1 MVGLS
6 GLEKFS
12 HLEDKIYRT
21 IELTKTLRQ
30 EKESMEKELSLMRR
44 DMGSVLNEKERLESQ
59 VEKLLAERETIRM
72 KVEAMLDAVAAL
84 DPEMAE
90 ELRLAHTSARCKA
103 VWKPLAAPPSES
115 RSTIRPITFA
125 LMAIRNTLFNWR
137 SLSTAGCERFR
148 LARSRSIRSKWQSSQ
163 HCT

>member
-21 IELTKTLRQ
+21 IELTKSLRQ
-30 EKESMEKELSLMRR
+30 EKESLEKELSLMRR
-44 DMGSVLNEKERLESQ
+44 NRGGVPHDQQRLEQQRLEQQ
-59 VEKLLAERETIRM
+59 VEALLAERDIIRA

-90 ELRLAHTSARCKA
+90 ELR
-103 VWKPLAAPPSES
+103 
-115 RSTIRPITFA
+115 
-125 LMAIRNTLFNWR
+125 
-137 SLSTAGCERFR
+137 
-148 LARSRSIRSKWQSSQ
+148 
-163 HCT
+163 

>member
-1 MVGLS
+1 MVALS

-30 EKESMEKELSLMRR
+30 ENDTLQKELSLMRR

-72 KVEAMLDAVAAL
+72 KVEAMLDAVATL

-90 ELRLAHTSARCKA
+90 ELR
-103 VWKPLAAPPSES
+103 
-115 RSTIRPITFA
+115 
-125 LMAIRNTLFNWR
+125 
-137 SLSTAGCERFR
+137 
-148 LARSRSIRSKWQSSQ
+148 
-163 HCT
+163 

>member
-1 MVGLS
+1 MAGLS

-21 IELTKTLRQ
+21 IELTKSLRQ
-30 EKESMEKELSLMRR
+30 ENEALEKELSLMRH

-59 VEKLLAERETIRM
+59 VEKLLAERETIRT

-90 ELRLAHTSARCKA
+90 ELR
-103 VWKPLAAPPSES
+103 
-115 RSTIRPITFA
+115 
-125 LMAIRNTLFNWR
+125 
-137 SLSTAGCERFR
+137 
-148 LARSRSIRSKWQSSQ
+148 
-163 HCT
+163 

>member
-30 EKESMEKELSLMRR
+30 EKESLEKELALMRR
-44 DMGSVLNEKERLESQ
+44 GKGTAPSIETERLERQ
-59 VEKLLAERETIRM
+59 VEQLLAERDMIRM

-90 ELRLAHTSARCKA
+90 ELR
-103 VWKPLAAPPSES
+103 
-115 RSTIRPITFA
+115 
-125 LMAIRNTLFNWR
+125 
-137 SLSTAGCERFR
+137 
-148 LARSRSIRSKWQSSQ
+148 
-163 HCT
+163 

>member
-30 EKESMEKELSLMRR
+30 EKDTLEKELSLMRH
-44 DMGSVLNEKERLESQ
+44 DMGSVLNEKERLETQ
-59 VEKLLAERETIRM
+59 VENLLAERDMIRM

-90 ELRLAHTSARCKA
+90 ELR
-103 VWKPLAAPPSES
+103 
-115 RSTIRPITFA
+115 
-125 LMAIRNTLFNWR
+125 
-137 SLSTAGCERFR
+137 
-148 LARSRSIRSKWQSSQ
+148 
-163 HCT
+163 

>member
-30 EKESMEKELSLMRR
+30 EKESLEKELSLMRR
-44 DMGSVLNEKERLESQ
+44 GKVSSTPDTQRLERQ
-59 VEKLLAERETIRM
+59 VEQLLAERDMIRM

-90 ELRLAHTSARCKA
+90 ELR
-103 VWKPLAAPPSES
+103 
-115 RSTIRPITFA
+115 
-125 LMAIRNTLFNWR
+125 
-137 SLSTAGCERFR
+137 
-148 LARSRSIRSKWQSSQ
+148 
-163 HCT
+163 

>member
-30 EKESMEKELSLMRR
+30 EKDTLEKELSLMRH
-44 DMGSVLNEKERLESQ
+44 DMGSVLNEKERLETQ
-59 VEKLLAERETIRM
+59 LENLLAERDMIRM

-90 ELRLAHTSARCKA
+90 VLR
-103 VWKPLAAPPSES
+103 
-115 RSTIRPITFA
+115 
-125 LMAIRNTLFNWR
+125 
-137 SLSTAGCERFR
+137 
-148 LARSRSIRSKWQSSQ
+148 
-163 HCT
+163 

>member
-1 MVGLS
+1 MMVGLS

-30 EKESMEKELSLMRR
+30 EKESLEKELSLMRR
-44 DMGSVLNEKERLESQ
+44 DMGSVLNEKERLETQ
-59 VEKLLAERETIRM
+59 VEKLLAERDMIRM

-90 ELRLAHTSARCKA
+90 DYR
-103 VWKPLAAPPSES
+103 
-115 RSTIRPITFA
+115 
-125 LMAIRNTLFNWR
+125 
-137 SLSTAGCERFR
+137 
-148 LARSRSIRSKWQSSQ
+148 
-163 HCT
+163 